1 MNTNE
6 ETQHNVP
13 VLTSPKRAP
22 RETKNLSTLFN
33 MLDIKNIPKMEMHS
47 RTSMYIVYTH
57 THENR
62 YTTLWLRDDGSFLLL
77 PYTLYTY
84 GCDPYFPFFSI
95 LRMIKKERKKSQVI
109 GNELIFCVCIIYPC
123 GTGMTFD
130 SWVQAFSFSQG
141 CHFYFIFFLNI
152 ETFFL
157 FPHPKFFEVCS
168 FWFCSVL
175 FFVFSFTSCRLLFLT
190 YLLMVESNLS
200 DAGWYGDGVNSL
212 SRPSPSLFAPP
223 GIDAM
228 IFPGDDGLRI

>member
-1 MNTNE
+1 MGISPWQRYRSIRDIGVVYIYSTISFYWITFIPGDDTNYKVNTNE

-62 YTTLWLRDDGSFLLL
+62 YDTLIAWRWVLSSSSVYSLYLRMWSLL
-77 PYTLYTY
+77 PLLFHIAN
-84 GCDPYFPFFSI
+84 D
-95 LRMIKKERKKSQVI
+95 KERKKKKPSHRQWAHLLCLYYISVRHWDDFWFVSP
-109 GNELIFCVCIIYPC
+109 GVF
-123 GTGMTFD
+123 
-130 SWVQAFSFSQG
+130 FSQG

-175 FFVFSFTSCRLLFLT
+175 FFCFFFYIVSSFVF
-190 YLLMVESNLS
+190 NLS
-200 DAGWYGDGVNSL
+200 ADGWK
-212 SRPSPSLFAPP
+212 
-223 GIDAM
+223 
-228 IFPGDDGLRI
+228 

>member
-1 MNTNE
+1 MGISPWQRYRSIRDIGVVYIYSTISFYWITFIPGDDTNYKVNTNE

-130 SWVQAFSFSQG
+130 SWVQAFF
-141 CHFYFIFFLNI
+141 FPRDAIFI
-152 ETFFL
+152 
-157 FPHPKFFEVCS
+157 
-168 FWFCSVL
+168 L
-175 FFVFSFTSCRLLFLT
+175 FFF
-190 YLLMVESNLS
+190 
-200 DAGWYGDGVNSL
+200 
-212 SRPSPSLFAPP
+212 
-223 GIDAM
+223 
-228 IFPGDDGLRI
+228 